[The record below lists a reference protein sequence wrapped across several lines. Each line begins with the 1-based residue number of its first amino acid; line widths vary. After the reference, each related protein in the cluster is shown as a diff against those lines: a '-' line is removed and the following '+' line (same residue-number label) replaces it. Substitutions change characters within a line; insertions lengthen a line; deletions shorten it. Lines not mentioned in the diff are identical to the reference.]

1 MLASV
6 QCCGHCPQ
14 APTLAPGYISNCL
27 YKHERMLQCS
37 MVSVLIVSVLI
48 VSVRMML
55 QCSMKRK
62 AAG

>member
-1 MLASV
+1 ML
-6 QCCGHCPQ
+6 H
-14 APTLAPGYISNCL
+14 
-27 YKHERMLQCS
+27 CS